1 MGDEPEWMQ
10 AEPLEQLRQD
20 STLKHLAVFL
30 RSVIP
35 VDSWQLVF
43 LIGVVFIFIVPRLS
57 WLPDQLITSPKDNFR
72 PDPIDLG
79 KLRLVAS
86 ICSTISLAAALV
98 GYFTCFWP
106 GRRPLR
112 RIVWA
117 VILPA
122 AAIVGIAVRGYFG
135 MTHQSST
142 LFESPHPFPQFYNWL
157 FASFGKFPTAIYF
170 ALFGLVLVSI
180 YASRLTVGIASLPI
194 SLRSG
199 QISNDDCPHSWPRIR
214 LLLFVLVGLLPVLGR
229 LLGFLLAGLLL
240 AFSPTSM
247 AVFLRFAPALDA
259 ALIVGISLYILGKQG
274 RVAAR
279 SSLRLPE
286 PRYAL
291 IAALLPAIVNAVP
304 PTGKYLLDRTH
315 WAAQDFGKFAP
326 PQFSSYFDF
335 TSAWQPWLLLLVVGA
350 FAEEFVF
357 RGLLLRGFIG
367 RYGLHRGIFLT
378 GIAWAAI
385 HFQSDSYAGLSVSG
399 VFIHLINRVFLCLAL
414 NYVFVWMTLRWKS
427 IVPPAIAHTA
437 WNILAAMQMD
447 SSGPWDWELRFALL
461 ATLAYVLFR
470 FWPVTAEETS
480 QGAQREASPEPAV

>member
-1 MGDEPEWMQ
+1 MDDELELVR
-10 AEPLEQLRQD
+10 AEPHQD
-20 STLKHLAVFL
+20 STLKRFAVFL

-35 VDSWQLVF
+35 VDPWQLVF
-43 LIGVVFIFIVPRLS
+43 LVGVVFISILPRLS
-57 WLPDQLITSPKDNFR
+57 WLPDVLVTSPKDNFR
-72 PDPIDLG
+72 PEPIDLG
-79 KLRLVAS
+79 ELRLVAS

-122 AAIVGIAVRGYFG
+122 AAIVGITVRGYFG

-157 FASFGKFPTAIYF
+157 FASLGKFPTAVYF
-170 ALFGLVLVSI
+170 GLFGLVLVSI
-180 YASRLTVGIASLPI
+180 YASRLTAGIASLPI

-199 QISNDDCPHSWPRIR
+199 EISNDDCSHSWPRMQ
-214 LLLFVLVGLLPVLGR
+214 LLLFVLVGPLSILGR
-229 LLGFLLAGLLL
+229 LLGFLLSGLLL
-240 AFSPTSM
+240 ALPPTS
-247 AVFLRFAPALDA
+247 AELFLRFAPALDA
-259 ALIVGISLYILGKQG
+259 PLIVGISLYILGKQG
-274 RVAAR
+274 RVDAR

-291 IAALLPAIVNAVP
+291 IAALLLVIVNAVP
-304 PTGKYLLDRTH
+304 PIGKYLLDRAH

-335 TSAWQPWLLLLVVGA
+335 SSAWQPWLLLLVFGA

-357 RGLLLRGFIG
+357 RGLLLPGFMG
-367 RYGLHRGIFLT
+367 RYGFHRGIFLT
-378 GIAWAAI
+378 GIVWAAI

-414 NYVFVWMTLRWKS
+414 NYVFTWMTLRWKS
-427 IVPPAIAHTA
+427 IVPAAIAHTG
-437 WNILAAMQMD
+437 WNILAAMQLD
-447 SSGPWDWELRFALL
+447 SSGPWDWELRSALL

-480 QGAQREASPEPAV
+480 QGAERQASTEPAV

>member
-1 MGDEPEWMQ
+1 MDDEP
-10 AEPLEQLRQD
+10 QLVRGKPHQD
-20 STLKHLAVFL
+20 SALKHLDVFL

-35 VDSWQLVF
+35 VDPWQLIF
-43 LIGVVFIFIVPRLS
+43 LVGVVFLFILPRLS
-57 WLPDQLITSPKDNFR
+57 WLPDLLVTSPKDNFR
-72 PDPIDLG
+72 PGPIDPG
-79 KLRLVAS
+79 ELRSVAS
-86 ICSTISLAAALV
+86 ICSSISLVAALV

-106 GRRPLR
+106 GHRPLR
-112 RIVWA
+112 RIIWA

-122 AAIVGIAVRGYFG
+122 AAIVGIAVRRYFG

-157 FASFGKFPTAIYF
+157 FADLRKFPTAIYF

-180 YASRLTVGIASLPI
+180 YASRLTAGIASLPI

-199 QISNDDCPHSWPRIR
+199 QISNDDCSHLWPRMR
-214 LLLFVLVGLLPVLGR
+214 LLLFVLVGPLSMLGR
-229 LLGFLLAGLLL
+229 LLGFLLSCLLL
-240 AFSPTSM
+240 TLSPASM
-247 AVFLRFAPALDA
+247 EVFLRFAPALDA
-259 ALIVGISLYILGKQG
+259 SLIVGISLYILGKQG

-291 IAALLPAIVNAVP
+291 IAAFLPAIVNAVP
-304 PTGKYLLDRTH
+304 PTGKYLLDRAH

-335 TSAWQPWLLLLVVGA
+335 TSAWQPWLLLLVFGA

-357 RGLLLRGFIG
+357 RGLLLPGFIG
-367 RYGLHRGIFLT
+367 RYGFQRGTFLT

-399 VFIHLINRVFLCLAL
+399 VFIHLTNRIFLCLAL
-414 NYVFVWMTLRWKS
+414 NYVFAWMTLRWKS
-427 IVPPAIAHTA
+427 IVPAAIAHTG
-437 WNILAAMQMD
+437 WNILAAMQLD

-461 ATLAYVLFR
+461 ATFAYVLFR
-470 FWPVTAEETS
+470 FWPATAEETS